1 MNYKSHEHN
10 SHFQKIEPF
19 RKNISQKC
27 QCHCH
32 NKIGNIKK
40 PNNLFLLDEKNIN
53 SNLNQRP
60 KLNVIK
66 TETNTNLIKSYV
78 IYKNQIKPLFFSKV
92 AKNNRKNV
100 SNLKKYSYGGKQL
113 KIATNT
119 NNHSFKEIIGRSCSK
134 NKEFKKSRVINYRT
148 EYNSYNFDYSC
159 NNKNNNNYKNEKNN
173 INIVKDIQVNNDK
186 IKKSSSENDLYI
198 KTNTIINNRTET
210 ENKYEKFITDLNN
223 KLNINLKLENFPR
236 KKTENNINNKYIYNN
251 FMNNLYNNKFRYYYD
266 YKKNLLERK
275 NNLVKSNSNSYMI
288 IKKTYPVNRIN
299 SKYEDLKLKIKLNLL
314 RNCRYINENNE
325 NKKNNMDM
333 KYILLEKTKKIL
345 EEKNKRNNNIK
356 NQEKDIIDKKNVQN
370 NTIKKIKNFLNSN
383 TINNNDN
390 MTRIKNN
397 FSRDKNK
404 VN

>member
-10 SHFQKIEPF
+10 SNFKKIEPF
-19 RKNISQKC
+19 RENVSQKC

-32 NKIGNIKK
+32 NNIRNIKK

-92 AKNNRKNV
+92 TKNNRKNV

-159 NNKNNNNYKNEKNN
+159 NNKNNNNYKDEKNN
-173 INIVKDIQVNNDK
+173 INIVKDIQVNDGK

-251 FMNNLYNNKFRYYYD
+251 FMNNLYNNKFRYYFD

-275 NNLVKSNSNSYMI
+275 NNLVKSNSNSYMV

-356 NQEKDIIDKKNVQN
+356 NREKDIIDKKNVQN

-397 FSRDKNK
+397 FSHDKKK

>member
-10 SHFQKIEPF
+10 SNFKKIEPF

-32 NKIGNIKK
+32 NNIRNIKK

-159 NNKNNNNYKNEKNN
+159 NNKNNNNYKDEKNN
-173 INIVKDIQVNNDK
+173 INIVKDIQVNDDK

-198 KTNTIINNRTET
+198 KTNKLARAKELYDNII
-210 ENKYEKFITDLNN
+210 L
-223 KLNINLKLENFPR
+223 
-236 KKTENNINNKYIYNN
+236 
-251 FMNNLYNNKFRYYYD
+251 
-266 YKKNLLERK
+266 K
-275 NNLVKSNSNSYMI
+275 NNPTAEVLHQYAVLSSSLSDTDTAN
-288 IKKTYPVNRIN
+288 TDFDVNVETDTN
-299 SKYEDLKLKIKLNLL
+299 TDFYFKCLL
-314 RNCRYINENNE
+314 TDFHVRSISLSLRC
-325 NKKNNMDM
+325 
-333 KYILLEKTKKIL
+333 LLI
-345 EEKNKRNNNIK
+345 
-356 NQEKDIIDKKNVQN
+356 
-370 NTIKKIKNFLNSN
+370 
-383 TINNNDN
+383 
-390 MTRIKNN
+390 
-397 FSRDKNK
+397 
-404 VN
+404 